1 MVVPLDTERPVR
13 SEHIFEADGR
23 KRLCERKA
31 MAGHVVGAAEPQAC
45 ASEGTMIRRGSLPLA
60 SASSASSVA
69 RCSACEVIYA
79 RLQFQDLA
87 SKPSMLPTVLA
98 MLTDARAFGSFCCRR
113 VLHVG
118 RRFQCPS
125 CA

>member
-1 MVVPLDTERPVR
+1 M
-13 SEHIFEADGR
+13 FEADGR

-87 SKPSMLPTVLA
+87 SKPSMFADGIGDADGCPRIRIILLP
-98 MLTDARAFGSFCCRR
+98 AR
-113 VLHVG
+113 
-118 RRFQCPS
+118 PS
-125 CA
+125 RWKAISMPRLRNEV